1 MSSPLGSYNNVNMA
15 AWQMQ
20 SQNSQLQQLQK
31 GFSNPGDEDHK
42 KLKKSAQEFESV
54 FIQQMIEQMDK
65 TIDREN
71 SMMGG
76 GSAEEYWRGMLNEQF
91 AKGMANQPGGSGLG
105 LAESIYQQMSTQ
117 MSADSGKTA
126 TSSSIQPSNP
136 DSTTSL
142 APKLPAIKSLA
153 PDVVNTLLAPK
164 IRKL

>member
-20 SQNSQLQQLQK
+20 SQNSQLQQLQQ

-105 LAESIYQQMSTQ
+105 LAENIYQQMSTQ

-126 TSSSIQPSNP
+126 ASSPTQLGNP
-136 DSTTSL
+136 NAATNLS
-142 APKLPAIKSLA
+142 PKLPTIKPLT

>member
-20 SQNSQLQQLQK
+20 SQNSQLQQLQQ

-126 TSSSIQPSNP
+126 TSSSVQQSNP

-142 APKLPAIKSLA
+142 APKLPAIKSLT
-153 PDVVNTLLAPK
+153 PDVVNTSLAPK

>member
-1 MSSPLGSYNNVNMA
+1 MLNKRDLYNVSSRCGIGNLPMSSPLGNYNNVNMA

-20 SQNSQLQQLQK
+20 SQNSQLQKMQQS
-31 GFSNPGDEDHK
+31 FSQPGDEDHK

-105 LAESIYQQMSTQ
+105 IAESIYQQMSAQ
-117 MSADSGKTA
+117 MSA
-126 TSSSIQPSNP
+126 
-136 DSTTSL
+136 
-142 APKLPAIKSLA
+142 
-153 PDVVNTLLAPK
+153 
-164 IRKL
+164 